1 MEKNMENNLTFQSVI
16 FDLDGVVTKTAK
28 VHAHAWKKT
37 FDEYL
42 RLRTERD
49 SEPFNEFTYQHDY
62 LNYVDGK
69 PRYQGVKNF
78 LESRG
83 IHLPFGDP
91 SDSTDKETICGIGN
105 KKNKLFNELLQKE
118 GAEVFESTIRL
129 IKSLKENGIK
139 IGVASSSKNCLPI
152 LKSVNIEHLFETRVD
167 GVVSAELNL
176 KGKPEGDIFVTAAKN
191 LDTLPENSVVVE
203 DASSGVEAGRNGGFG
218 LVLGVTRENNET
230 ELAKYGADIVVPDL
244 AEIDIQIINDWFNRK
259 PKPFFKCFETLE
271 HAPAILPEDHLQGK
285 DIFVNPYYERTGKS
299 VLHTDKK
306 MVFFLDY
313 DGTLTPIVDSPE
325 LAVITD
331 DMKQTVEQLAKIHT
345 VAIVSGRMRED
356 VQNLVGIKGLFYA
369 GSHGFDIKG
378 PGGFSMIHPVAEKTI
393 PLVSEIIEQLKD
405 KFRHIEGAL
414 VEEKKFS
421 VAAHYRK
428 VKNQKDLK
436 FIEESVNS
444 IVQKHDEL
452 RLLKGK
458 KVFEILPN
466 IDWDKGK
473 AIRWIMN
480 ALEIPWDTTSAFYIG
495 DDTTD
500 EYAFR
505 TIITRGTA
513 IMVTDEPLNPSTAD
527 FQLNSPKE
535 VKKFF
540 EQVIAISNKQ

>member
-1 MEKNMENNLTFQSVI
+1 MKHNLAFQSVI
-16 FDLDGVVTKTAK
+16 FDLDGVVTKTAT
-28 VHAHAWKKT
+28 VHAHSWKKA

-42 RLRTERD
+42 KLREKRD
-49 SEPFNEFTYQHDY
+49 GEKFKEFTYERDY
-62 LNYVDGK
+62 LKFVDGK
-69 PRYQGVKNF
+69 PRYKGVKNF
-78 LESRG
+78 LESRN

-91 SDSTDKETICGIGN
+91 SDSPDKETICGIGN
-105 KKNKLFNELLQKE
+105 KKNELFTKLLQEE
-118 GAEVFESTIRL
+118 GAEVFESTVRL
-129 IKSLKENGIK
+129 IESLKENNIK

-152 LKSVNIEHLFETRVD
+152 LKSVKLEHLFETRVD
-167 GVVSAELNL
+167 GVVSAELKL

-191 LDTLPENSVVVE
+191 LGTLPENSVVVE

-218 LVLGVTRENNET
+218 LVLGIARENNKA
-230 ELAKYGADIVVPDL
+230 ELTKHGADIVVPDL
-244 AEIDIQIINDWFNRK
+244 AEIDVQIINDWFKRK

-271 HAPAILPEDHLQGK
+271 NAPVILPEEHLQQK
-285 DIFVNPYYERTGKS
+285 DIFINPYYKRTGKS
-299 VLHTDKK
+299 VLHTNKK

-313 DGTLTPIVDSPE
+313 DGTLTPIVESPE
-325 LAVITD
+325 LAVLSD
-331 DMKQTVEQLAKIHT
+331 DMKKTVEQLAEIHT

-356 VQNLVGIKGLFYA
+356 VQNLVGIQGLFYA

-405 KFRHIEGAL
+405 KFQHVEGAL

-428 VKNQKDLK
+428 VKNQKDLN
-436 FIEESVNS
+436 FIEETVNN
-444 IVQKHDEL
+444 IIQKYNEL

-466 IDWDKGK
+466 IDWNKGK
-473 AIRWIMN
+473 AIRWIMD
-480 ALEIPWDTTSAFYIG
+480 ALEIPWETTSAFYIG

-513 IMVTDEPLNPSTAD
+513 VMVTDNPLNPSTAD

-540 EQVIAISNKQ
+540 EQVISISNKQ

>member
-1 MEKNMENNLTFQSVI
+1 MENNLTFQSVI

-191 LDTLPENSVVVE
+191 LDTLPEISVVVE

-218 LVLGVTRENNET
+218 LVLGVSRENNET

-405 KFRHIEGAL
+405 KFLHIEGAL

>member
-1 MEKNMENNLTFQSVI
+1 MNHLTFQSVI
-16 FDLDGVVTKTAK
+16 FDLDGVVTKTATI
-28 VHAHAWKKT
+28 HAHAWKKA

-42 RLRTERD
+42 KLREKRD
-49 SEPFNEFTYQHDY
+49 GEPFREFTYQNDY
-62 LNYVDGK
+62 LTSVDGK
-69 PRYQGVKNF
+69 PRYQGVKKF

-83 IHLPFGDP
+83 IHLPFGEP
-91 SDSTDKETICGIGN
+91 SDPPDKETICGIGN
-105 KKNKLFNELLQKE
+105 KKNELFNKLLKDE
-118 GAEVFESTIRL
+118 GAEVFDSTIAL
-129 IKSLKENGIK
+129 INNLKENGIK
-139 IGVASSSKNCLPI
+139 VGVASSSKNCKAI
-152 LKSVNIEHLFETRVD
+152 LESVNLEGLFGTRVD

-191 LDTLPENSVVVE
+191 LDTLPEKSVVVE

-218 LVLGVTRENNET
+218 LVLGVARENNES
-230 ELAKYGADIVVPDL
+230 ELAKHGADIVVPDL
-244 AEIDIQIINDWFNRK
+244 GEIDIQIINDWFSRK

-271 HAPAILPEDHLQGK
+271 HAPAILPEEHLQGK
-285 DIFVNPYYERTGKS
+285 DIFINPHYERTGKS

-325 LAVITD
+325 LAVITK
-331 DMKQTVEQLAKIHT
+331 DMKQTVEALSKIHT

-356 VQNLVGIKGLFYA
+356 VQNLVGIPGLFYA

-378 PGGFSMIHPVAEKTI
+378 PGGFTMIHPVAEKTI

-405 KFRHIEGAL
+405 KLQHIEGAL

-436 FIEESVNS
+436 FIEETVNS
-444 IVQKHDEL
+444 IIQKYDEL

-458 KVFEILPN
+458 KVYEILPN

-480 ALEIPWDTTSAFYIG
+480 ALEIPWQTTSAFYIG

-513 IMVTDEPLNPSTAD
+513 MMVTDEPLKPSTAD

-540 EQVIAISNKQ
+540 EQVITISNKQ

>member
-1 MEKNMENNLTFQSVI
+1 MKNKFAFQSVI
-16 FDLDGVVTKTAK
+16 FDLDGIVTKTAT

-42 RLRTERD
+42 KLREKRD
-49 SEPFNEFTYQHDY
+49 RETFREFTYQPDY
-62 LNYVDGK
+62 LNFVDGK
-69 PRYQGVKNF
+69 PRYMGVKYF
-78 LESRG
+78 LESRN

-91 SDSTDKETICGIGN
+91 SDSPDKETICGIGN
-105 KKNKLFNELLQKE
+105 KKNKFFNKLLKKE
-118 GAEVFESTIRL
+118 GAEVFDSTITL

-152 LKSVNIEHLFETRVD
+152 LKSVNLEHLFESRVD
-167 GVVSAELNL
+167 GIVSAELNL
-176 KGKPEGDIFVTAAKN
+176 KGKPEADIFITAAKR
-191 LDTLPENSVVVE
+191 LDALPENSVVVE

-218 LVLGVTRENNET
+218 LVVGVARENNFE
-230 ELAKYGADIVVPDL
+230 ELAKHGADLVVPDL
-244 AEIDIQIINDWFNRK
+244 SEIDIQIINDWFNRK
-259 PKPFFKCFETLE
+259 PKPFFQCFDTLE
-271 HAPAILPEDHLQGK
+271 KAPELIPEKHMKSQK
-285 DIFVNPYYERTGKS
+285 IFINPYYQRTGKS
-299 VLHTDKK
+299 VLNTAKK

-313 DGTLTPIVDSPE
+313 DGTLTPIVESPE
-325 LAVITD
+325 LAVISEE
-331 DMKQTVEQLAKIHT
+331 MKQTVEQLAKIHT

-356 VQNLVGIKGLFYA
+356 VQNLVGIKGIFYA

-378 PGGFSMIHPVAEKTI
+378 PGGFTMIHPIAKKTI
-393 PLVSEIIEQLKD
+393 PLVAEVIEQLKEQ
-405 KFRHIEGAL
+405 FQHIEGAL

-428 VKNQKDLK
+428 VKNQKDLQ
-436 FIEESVNS
+436 FIEETVNS
-444 IVQKHDEL
+444 IIQKYDEL

-480 ALEIPWDTTSAFYIG
+480 ALEIPWETTSAFYIG

-513 IMVTDEPLNPSTAD
+513 ILVTDNPFNPSAAD

-540 EQVIAISNKQ
+540 EQIISNSTKQ

>member
-218 LVLGVTRENNET
+218 LVLGVSRENNET